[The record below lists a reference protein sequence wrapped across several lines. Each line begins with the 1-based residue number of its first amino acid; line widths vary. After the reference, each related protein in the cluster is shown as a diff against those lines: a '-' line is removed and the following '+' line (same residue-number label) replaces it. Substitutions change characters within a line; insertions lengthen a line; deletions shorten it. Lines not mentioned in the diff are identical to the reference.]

1 VALET
6 RFARAA
12 SGPVPYRV
20 DGSGSRQLLVIS
32 DWAHPYGEPGVAAFD
47 AFTRTLTAAD
57 AKVVTVLD
65 GTIGGTEGKRPDTE
79 RRIAA
84 ARATAEATALSEAT
98 LLGAGDGAPVAAL
111 LAGQEPGRFVRLIL
125 YDTFAPETK
134 KTWAIGA
141 SPDLSETV
149 ADLEKLETE
158 LKTAG
163 AAWDWAQNWFKTKG
177 RASGGPPSGEAP
189 LLGVPLPEVPGSNVP
204 APPFGPPPGLKD
216 GLAQLLQHVSSLEG
230 PRRSDQGLGL
240 SAVTIPT
247 VVIEVRTD
255 GDASGAAG
263 SLGMQVAAEIPGAIH
278 RAVDG
283 KSRWPWGEQAVA
295 PPELLAAAPAETATQ
310 LPTPTEATVG
320 PDRVLATVLFTD
332 IVGSTER
339 LAELGDSGWRE
350 LLARH
355 HEAVRDQLAHFDG
368 REIDT
373 AGDGFLAAFD
383 APARAVRCAVS
394 IRDDVKEIGLHVRCG
409 LHTGECERVGDKLV
423 GIAVHIGARIAGQAS
438 ADEVLVSSTVRDL
451 VAGAG
456 ITFDERGAVSLKG
469 LPGEWLLFAVTG
481 VG

>member
-1 VALET
+1 ME
-6 RFARAA
+6 
-12 SGPVPYRV
+12 
-20 DGSGSRQLLVIS
+20 
-32 DWAHPYGEPGVAAFD
+32 AFD
-47 AFTRTLTAAD
+47 TFTRTLVGAD

-65 GTIGGTEGKRPDTE
+65 GTIGGSEGKRPDTE

-84 ARATAEATALSEAT
+84 ARATAEATELNQAT
-98 LLGAGDGAPVAAL
+98 LLGAGGGAPVAAL
-111 LAGQEPGRFVRLIL
+111 LAALEPSRFARLIL
-125 YDTFAPETK
+125 YDTFPPETK

-141 SPDLSETV
+141 TPNLADTV
-149 ADLEKLETE
+149 ADLEKLESE

-177 RASGGPPSGEAP
+177 KASGRPLPGEAP
-189 LLGVPLPEVPGSNVP
+189 FPGVPLPEVPGSNVP

-216 GLAQLLQHVSSLEG
+216 GLAQLMQHVASLEAPG
-230 PRRSDQGLGL
+230 RQDQGPGL

-278 RAVDG
+278 RAMVG
-283 KSRWPWGEQAVA
+283 RSRWPWGEQRVG
-295 PPELLAAAPAETATQ
+295 PELLALAPGETATQ
-310 LPTPTEATVG
+310 PPTPAESTVE

-355 HEAVRDQLAHFDG
+355 HIAVRDQLARFDG

-394 IRDDVKEIGLHVRCG
+394 IRDEVKGIGLSVRCG

-423 GIAVHIGARIAGQAS
+423 GIAVHVGARIAGQAS

-469 LPGEWLLFAVTG
+469 LPGEWLLFAVAA
-481 VG
+481 VR